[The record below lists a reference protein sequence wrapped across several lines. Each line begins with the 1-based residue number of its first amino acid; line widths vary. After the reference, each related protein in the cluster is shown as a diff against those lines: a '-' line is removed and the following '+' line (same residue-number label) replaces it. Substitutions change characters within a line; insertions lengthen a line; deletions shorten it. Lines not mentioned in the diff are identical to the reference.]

1 MAAMRWRNWF
11 ASRRLDHVRSPTQKL
26 DPLARLARLLEDAF
40 QVLEGL
46 VRCFAL
52 AVEQAAV
59 AGHSSREIAREFSSR
74 SAMRRPSAARSR

>member
-1 MAAMRWRNWF
+1 MVAMRLIRIVELGFQNGRHAVAQLV

-52 AVEQAAV
+52 AVEQL
-59 AGHSSREIAREFSSR
+59 R
-74 SAMRRPSAARSR
+74 